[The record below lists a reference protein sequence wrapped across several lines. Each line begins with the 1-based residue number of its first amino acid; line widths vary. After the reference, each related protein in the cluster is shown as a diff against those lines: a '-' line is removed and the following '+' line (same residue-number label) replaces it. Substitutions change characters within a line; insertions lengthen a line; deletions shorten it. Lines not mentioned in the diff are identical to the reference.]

1 MVYGKGISRF
11 FPLKNLMKELKRQEK
26 EIKRQRKQVDFRKKD
41 VYNKYGEIFLKH
53 VRESLHILNT
63 GIKRTK
69 QAAKVFDGN
78 ISIGYIHTQ
87 GRNFIPK
94 LVRALP

>member
-1 MVYGKGISRF
+1 
-11 FPLKNLMKELKRQEK
+11 MKELKRQGK

-41 VYNKYGEIFLKH
+41 VYNKYGEIFLKY

-69 QAAKVFDGN
+69 QAAKVKKIVFKGLTKGTYYVQKNTFIID
-78 ISIGYIHTQ
+78 SL
-87 GRNFIPK
+87 RNSYNY
-94 LVRALP
+94 

>member
-1 MVYGKGISRF
+1 MVYRKGISRF
-11 FPLKNLMKELKRQEK
+11 FPLKNLMKELKRQGK

-41 VYNKYGEIFLKH
+41 VYNKYGENFLKY
-53 VRESLHILNT
+53 VRESLHILNSGT
-63 GIKRTK
+63 KRTK

-78 ISIGYIHTQ
+78 IIGYIHTQ